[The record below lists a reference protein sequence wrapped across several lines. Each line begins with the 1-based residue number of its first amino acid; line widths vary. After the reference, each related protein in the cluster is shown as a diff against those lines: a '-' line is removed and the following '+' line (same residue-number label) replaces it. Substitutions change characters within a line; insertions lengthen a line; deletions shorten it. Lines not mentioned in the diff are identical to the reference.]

1 MLNKIEKKIIIKKR
15 ADITKKQF
23 INNEMF
29 PYIKSSFY
37 CCNCQK
43 KNHINI
49 IPYETGHPFSELY
62 MNNYLSENEIL
73 DNRIAK
79 VTSIHYRRFGHFTI
93 NNLPTFYFAI
103 KCIDCDSIYLIVF
116 SFGEKQPSLEI
127 CQMSDAYEIEYI

>member
-49 IPYETGHPFSELY
+49 IPYETGYPFSELY

-79 VTSIHYRRFGHFTI
+79 VT
-93 NNLPTFYFAI
+93 
-103 KCIDCDSIYLIVF
+103 YLIVF
-116 SFGEKQPSLEI
+116 SLGEKQPSLEI